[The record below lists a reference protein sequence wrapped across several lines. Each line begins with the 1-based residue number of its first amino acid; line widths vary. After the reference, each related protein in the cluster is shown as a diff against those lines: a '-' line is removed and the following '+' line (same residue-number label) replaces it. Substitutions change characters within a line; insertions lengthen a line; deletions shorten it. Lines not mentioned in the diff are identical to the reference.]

1 MSIQQRSATK
11 ELVLRYLK
19 RGLVLSGPAIL
30 TIWLL
35 SMIFGLADKIVG
47 SFTRTLISIVVPEW
61 LQVGPLANGESA
73 FLSFILLLAIM
84 TVLGAF
90 VSWRYGA
97 IIVRGGESLVL
108 KIPGVNI
115 LYRNAR
121 KLSAFFDSE
130 NGTPFE
136 RVVMIPYPHKD
147 VYTKAFVAGK
157 TTVQWSD
164 GVEQVM
170 LKVVVPNPP
179 TGIQG
184 IVMVPEE
191 LAIELPM
198 TVEEGLQY
206 YVSLGVVAPERL
218 KLPVPSPASY
228 GGAMCTFDPTSPGG
242 GQCGPGSQTPGAGSD
257 VASQA
262 LGTGSDGAPL
272 APDASSDAAPPAPGT
287 GSEGAPPAPGAS
299 DSLGRRDGEGDSKP
313 GES

>member
-1 MSIQQRSATK
+1 MAIQQQTK
-11 ELVLRYLK
+11 ELTLKYLK

-35 SMIFGLADKIVG
+35 SLIFGVADKVIG
-47 SFTRTLISIVVPEW
+47 PFTRTLIGLTVPQW
-61 LQVGPLANGESA
+61 LQVGPLANGESP
-73 FLSFILLLAIM
+73 FLSFVLLLASM

-97 IIVRGGESLVL
+97 IIIRGGESLIL
-108 KIPGVNI
+108 KIPGVGL

-130 NGTPFE
+130 KGGPFE

-157 TTVQWSD
+157 TTVQWAD

-218 KLPVPSPASY
+218 KLPVPSPASMS
-228 GGAMCTFDPTSPGG
+228 GAMCSFDPSSPGG
-242 GQCGPGSQTPGAGSD
+242 SQCGP
-257 VASQA
+257 
-262 LGTGSDGAPL
+262 APQ
-272 APDASSDAAPPAPGT
+272 APDAGAGPGPDSGPEIGSGPDTGPGPGAAP
-287 GSEGAPPAPGAS
+287 
-299 DSLGRRDGEGDSKP
+299 DNK
-313 GES
+313 

>member
-11 ELVLRYLK
+11 ELILKYLK

-35 SMIFGLADKIVG
+35 SMIFGVADKIVG

-61 LQVGPLANGESA
+61 LQVGPLANGESS

-97 IIVRGGESLVL
+97 LIVRGGESLVL

-191 LAIELPM
+191 L
-198 TVEEGLQY
+198 
-206 YVSLGVVAPERL
+206 
-218 KLPVPSPASY
+218 
-228 GGAMCTFDPTSPGG
+228 
-242 GQCGPGSQTPGAGSD
+242 
-257 VASQA
+257 
-262 LGTGSDGAPL
+262 
-272 APDASSDAAPPAPGT
+272 
-287 GSEGAPPAPGAS
+287 
-299 DSLGRRDGEGDSKP
+299 
-313 GES
+313 

>member
-1 MSIQQRSATK
+1 MAIQRQTK
-11 ELVLRYLK
+11 ELILKYLK

-35 SMIFGLADKIVG
+35 SLIFGAADKIVG
-47 SFTRTLISIVVPEW
+47 PFTRTLINVVVPEW
-61 LQVGPLANGESA
+61 LRIGPLANGESP

-97 IIVRGGESLVL
+97 AIIRGAEGLVL
-108 KIPGVNI
+108 KIPGVGI

-136 RVVMIPYPHKD
+136 RVVLIPYPHKD
-147 VYTKAFVAGK
+147 VFTKAFVAGK
-157 TTVQWSD
+157 TTLVWAD

-179 TGIQG
+179 TGVQG

-191 LAIELPM
+191 LAIDLPM

-206 YVSLGVVAPERL
+206 YVSLGVVAPERI
-218 KLPVPSPASY
+218 KLPVASPNSIA
-228 GGAMCTFDPTSPGG
+228 PTVCPFEPGG
-242 GQCGPGSQTPGAGSD
+242 NNQCG
-257 VASQA
+257 
-262 LGTGSDGAPL
+262 
-272 APDASSDAAPPAPGT
+272 
-287 GSEGAPPAPGAS
+287 GSES
-299 DSLGRRDGEGDSKP
+299 DDPKND
-313 GES
+313 